1 MIHSSE
7 NLDTNMF
14 WTIIL
19 LGQLGF
25 GLGFLTPLKTIVV
38 SKTIASSL
46 QTFVSNELM
55 DEKNVI
61 GSVFLVH
68 DIPSFVVLISF
79 SSLCILLYNTN
90 RPDTS
95 KVYKWK
101 ESKILDRRLRI
112 FLAVF
117 MTIMFKNIDNAI

>member
-1 MIHSSE
+1 
-7 NLDTNMF
+7 MF
-14 WTIIL
+14 YALIL
-19 LGQLGF
+19 LGQLGL

-46 QTFVSNELM
+46 QTFFSHELM
-55 DEKNVI
+55 DEKNMM

-68 DIPSFVVLISF
+68 DIPSFVVLVSF

-90 RPDTS
+90 RTDTS

-101 ESKILDRRLRI
+101 ESKILDRRIRI
-112 FLAVF
+112 FLVVF
-117 MTIMFKNIDNAI
+117 MTVMFKNIDNAV

>member
-1 MIHSSE
+1 
-7 NLDTNMF
+7 MF
-14 WTIIL
+14 YVLIL
-19 LGQLGF
+19 LGQLGV

-55 DEKNVI
+55 DEKNMM
-61 GSVFLVH
+61 GSVFWIH
-68 DIPSFVVLISF
+68 DISSFDSFVVFATL
-79 SSLCILLYNTN
+79 SSLYMFVYHTN

-101 ESKILDRRLRI
+101 ESKILDRRIRI
-112 FLAVF
+112 FLVVF
-117 MTIMFKNIDNAI
+117 MTVMFKNIDNAI

>member
-1 MIHSSE
+1 
-7 NLDTNMF
+7 MF
-14 WTIIL
+14 WTMIL

-46 QTFVSNELM
+46 QTFFSHELM
-55 DEKNVI
+55 DEKNVM

-79 SSLCILLYNTN
+79 SSLCLLLYNNTN
-90 RPDTS
+90 RLDTS

-101 ESKILDRRLRI
+101 ESKILDRRIRI

-117 MTIMFKNIDNAI
+117 MTIMFKNIDNAV

>member
-1 MIHSSE
+1 
-7 NLDTNMF
+7 MF
-14 WTIIL
+14 YALIL
-19 LGQLGF
+19 LGQLGL

-46 QTFVSNELM
+46 QTFLSNELM
-55 DEKNVI
+55 DEKNMM

-68 DIPSFVVLISF
+68 DIPSFVVLVSF

-90 RPDTS
+90 GQDTS

-101 ESKILDRRLRI
+101 ESKILDRRIRI
-112 FLAVF
+112 FLVVF
-117 MTIMFKNIDNAI
+117 MTVMFKNIDNAV

>member
-1 MIHSSE
+1 
-7 NLDTNMF
+7 MF
-14 WTIIL
+14 YALIL

-46 QTFVSNELM
+46 QTFFSNELM

-68 DIPSFVVLISF
+68 DIPSFVVLVSF

-90 RPDTS
+90 GPDTS
-95 KVYKWK
+95 KMYKWK
-101 ESKILDRRLRI
+101 ESKILDRRIRI

-117 MTIMFKNIDNAI
+117 MTIMFKNIDNAV